1 MSYLASC
8 CWCIKTAI
16 GVFLWIALYYICKK
30 GSSLLEKRVCRKM
43 GLHHSSWKK
52 IFSPSLKILF
62 FFITLYYLAN
72 QVGRQFGFSAV
83 LDTLDPIRN
92 TFVVVML
99 FWMIYRAKQ
108 IFIQKFSSRGG
119 EAIGK
124 MVSVFLLLLMILII
138 LRIFHVDIVPL
149 LAFGGIGAAALGF
162 AAKDIMSSFFGGIVL
177 VATRSFAVGDQIL
190 IPEKNLEGWIEEIGW
205 NVTRVRNKDRCAV
218 YLPNTL
224 FSQLLIINQSQ
235 RTGRRILETFPLR
248 HTDLDKMGA
257 ITEAARK
264 MLSSNSNIDT
274 TFPTLVFF
282 DSVNKHALDFTI
294 DVYTKATSL
303 ADYVMIK
310 DKILGEIAALII
322 GSGAEIARS
331 LAVIE
336 EKEAPSS

>member
-1 MSYLASC
+1 MGYLASC

-16 GVFLWIALYYICKK
+16 GVFLWIGLYYVCKK
-30 GSSLLEKRVCRKM
+30 GTHLLEKRMCKRM
-43 GLHHSSWKK
+43 GLHPSSWKK

-62 FFITLYYLAN
+62 FFVTLYYLAN
-72 QVGRQFGFSAV
+72 QIGRQFGFSAI
-83 LDTLDPIRN
+83 LDALDPIRDS
-92 TFVVVML
+92 FVVIML
-99 FWMIYRAKQ
+99 FWMIYRTKQ
-108 IFIQKFSSRGG
+108 ILIQKISSRGG
-119 EAIGK
+119 DAIGK
-124 MVSVFLLLLMILII
+124 IFSVFLFLLMLLII

-177 VATRSFAVGDQIL
+177 AGTRSFVVGDQIM

-224 FSQLLIINQSQ
+224 FSQILIINQSQ

-248 HTDLDKMGA
+248 HADLDKMQA
-257 ITEAARK
+257 IIQATRK
-264 MLSSNSNIDT
+264 MLSSNSKIDM
-274 TFPTLVFF
+274 TFPILVFF

-303 ADYVMIK
+303 ADYVLIK
-310 DKILGEIAALII
+310 DEILGKIASFIVAE
-322 GSGAEIARS
+322 GAQIAHAA
-331 LAVIE
+331 AVVE
-336 EKEAPSS
+336 EKEG